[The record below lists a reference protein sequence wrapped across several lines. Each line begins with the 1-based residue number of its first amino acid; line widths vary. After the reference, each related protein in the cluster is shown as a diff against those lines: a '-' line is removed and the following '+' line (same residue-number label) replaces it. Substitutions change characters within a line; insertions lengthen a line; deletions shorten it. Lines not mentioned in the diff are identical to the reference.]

1 MPYYPFPCP
10 NCGARNGS
18 NWQAH
23 YSRSAYIQVKL
34 FSSDNAEPEE
44 GPEIGEEVLGDS
56 GPTEFYTCRAC
67 WKILR
72 PEEDDN
78 DDDA

>member
-10 NCGARNGS
+10 NCGAS

-23 YSRSAYIQVKL
+23 YSR
-34 FSSDNAEPEE
+34 FSEDNAEPEE